1 MYLCNYL
8 VYLGN
13 NKKCKQYFLL
23 LNHTNICT
31 HLYFYKKK
39 GWKNRK
45 YWLIMQ
51 ITKYIILLKL
61 NTFGRTLTRI
71 LSP

>member
-1 MYLCNYL
+1 MIYDRQKKIAELLYFNKYVGMYLCNYL

-39 GWKNRK
+39 AGKIVN
-45 YWLIMQ
+45 I
-51 ITKYIILLKL
+51 
-61 NTFGRTLTRI
+61 G
-71 LSP
+71 